1 MDWKTIE
8 TNELKK
14 LKDEYDDLYYNI
26 GESVITDA
34 DYDNLKEELISRG
47 ESISVGAKLR
57 DGENIVKLP
66 VWMGSMDKI
75 KNNEKKKLNNWIMKN
90 PSRSYIVSE
99 KLDGISA
106 LLILEKDQDPKL
118 YTRGKGEIG
127 VDISNVLK
135 YLKTPDLSPKG
146 DLSRENLSLI
156 IRGELIVKYN
166 TWEKE
171 RYSSEYSNARSM
183 ACGMVKSKTV
193 KKGLSEVE
201 FIGYEIIRENN
212 DNFTENQDPIFTQ
225 LKYLES
231 IGIKTVR
238 YEIAKNLRI
247 KKLSKILA
255 NFNNTREYEIDGIIV
270 QSNIEY
276 IRNFK
281 DNPDYAFAF
290 KELRQENIV
299 PAIILDIEWNVSR
312 RGALK
317 PRIKIQPI
325 KLQGIEI
332 RHATGFNAKFIE
344 KNKLNKGS
352 IINITRSGDVIP
364 FIVSVVKN
372 SETPLM
378 PDIPFYWGETNIDIY
393 AENGSAKMNIKI
405 IYNFF
410 SVIEAKHVAMKTI
423 EKLYNSGYSN
433 IIRILEMSVADL
445 LTIPGIQEKSANRIH
460 DSIHSQLKKADLPTL
475 MTALGCCET
484 GIGIKKLREI
494 YKNIPNILELYGVIE
509 KRELLAKIININGFS
524 EISAKKVY
532 RGIFDFKLFLENIK
546 GIYTPPIIEDFRE
559 KRVQDFQN
567 LIGKK
572 YVFSGIRN
580 REMEENIISRGGS
593 VVGSVSKNTSAVI
606 TNDIHSETGKVK
618 KARDLGVEIIDI
630 NEFKM

>member
-1 MDWKTIE
+1 MLITI
-8 TNELKK
+8 
-14 LKDEYDDLYYNI
+14 KDEYDDLYYNV

-75 KNNEKKKLNNWIMKN
+75 KNNEQKKLGNWITKN
-90 PSRSYIVSE
+90 PSKRYLISE

-106 LLILEKDQDPKL
+106 LLILEKGFSPKL

-135 YLKTPDLSPKG
+135 YLKTPRDLDP
-146 DLSRENLSLI
+146 NLSLI
-156 IRGELIVKYN
+156 IRGELIVKYD
-166 TWEKE
+166 TWKNMK
-171 RYSSEYSNARSM
+171 YQTEYSNARSM

-193 KKGLSEVE
+193 RQGLSEVE
-201 FIGYEIIRENN
+201 FIGYEVIGRTQ
-212 DNFTENQDPIFTQ
+212 DTFLGNQDPIMSQ

-231 IGIKTVR
+231 IGVKTVR
-238 YEIAKNLRI
+238 YEIISDLKIR
-247 KKLSKILA
+247 KLSKILS
-255 NFNNTREYEIDGIIV
+255 NFNETRKYEIDGIIV
-270 QSNIEY
+270 QPNIEY
-276 IRNFK
+276 VRNCK
-281 DNPDYAFAF
+281 GNPSYAFAF
-290 KELRQENIV
+290 KELKSENII
-299 PAIILDIEWNVSR
+299 PATILDIEWNISR

-317 PRIKIQPI
+317 PRIKIEPI

-364 FIVSVVKN
+364 FIVSIVKN

-378 PDIPFYWGETNIDIY
+378 PDIPFYWGESNIDIY
-393 AENGSAKMNIKI
+393 AENGSTKMNIKI

-423 EKLYNSGYSN
+423 EKLYNLGYSN
-433 IIRILEMSVADL
+433 IIRILEMSVSEL
-445 LTIPGIQEKSANRIH
+445 LAIPRIQEKSANRIY
-460 DSIHSQLKKADLPTL
+460 DSIHSQLRKADLPTL

-484 GIGIKKLREI
+484 GIGIKKLREV
-494 YKNIPNILELYGVIE
+494 YKNIPNILELYGKIE
-509 KRELLAKIININGFS
+509 KSELLAKIININGFS

-532 RGIFDFKLFLENIK
+532 RGIFDFKIFLENVK
-546 GIYTPPIIEDFRE
+546 GIYTPPIIEDFGE
-559 KRVQDFQN
+559 KREEDFQN

-572 YVFSGIRN
+572 YVFSGVRN
-580 REMEENIISRGGS
+580 REMEEDIISRGGS

-618 KARDLGVEIIDI
+618 KARDLGIEIIDI
-630 NEFKM
+630 NEWKYS